1 MGFLSKNCGG
11 LGPKLGEDPTS
22 VAVGKL
28 ELGPPNA
35 PSSAGKVTAAP
46 DDDDNPDNDDDYMM
60 VLINCWAGVHLNL
73 G

>member
-1 MGFLSKNCGG
+1 M
-11 LGPKLGEDPTS
+11 
-22 VAVGKL
+22 AVGKL

>member
-1 MGFLSKNCGG
+1 M
-11 LGPKLGEDPTS
+11 
-22 VAVGKL
+22 AVGKL

-35 PSSAGKVTAAP
+35 PSSAGKVTA
-46 DDDDNPDNDDDYMM
+46 DPDNDDDYMM

>member
-46 DDDDNPDNDDDYMM
+46 DNDDDYMM
-60 VLINCWAGVHLNL
+60 VLINCWAGGHLNL